1 MNPLHQLTRRPVK
14 AAFGVLL
21 LALAG
26 AILCLSGGQYW
37 AAVQTRAAV
46 ERTYTTVAVITGLGS
61 SEETADSMNAESL
74 RQDSAFGAAIFF
86 QELEQQSWD
95 IIRSRPTVG
104 MVSGYSPC
112 LKPAISLYT
121 GHRSSDAPY
130 EYSIVE
136 IRADAVT
143 EVINDWF
150 GESGCASWQLDGQV
164 LGIYGLNDAFRD
176 PSGQRASV
184 TLCQVYDDP
193 AELLHPEAGKRYL
206 LLSHSYTDD
215 EWSLRRNVADWVFME
230 TNVQSD
236 PWSLDILGNLIRYD
250 QRANPDGTKY
260 CRLAHDGEFTDDA
273 DGFVELAPDELIY
286 SDPVTGVEVMNVDPD
301 DFGRFSFAVD
311 ALKDTGEIMVED
323 PQQPGNWRPE
333 TVDYTQ
339 YNLPSI
345 QELPDGVTAQEVIDS
360 TSSWRMAMESI
371 QTNNHSVPVLAVDS
385 VEGMLEFASGR
396 TQITQGRSISQDEYR
411 DGAAVCLIS
420 ETLARESGLDVG
432 DTLPLSL
439 YEKEKNLMPTMV
451 GDSDPTA
458 SYYLPQ
464 RGFQQ
469 ETEYTVIGLYRQSSE
484 WVTTP
489 TSFTPNSV
497 FVPEKSVTCQTVSGD
512 YGVWETMILKNGTA
526 GQMEARL
533 KENGLGGVVT
543 YYDQGYS
550 EIVESLDGFSRVSR
564 TVLWVG
570 LALWVVVLA
579 AYCVLFPCRRAKLP
593 CGWTLGTVKR
603 DITGSIWLSSAAV
616 AVIGTVIALAVSIPG
631 MSWAIGKITGADR
644 LGAHHVR
651 VSVADGGP
659 VRRGAG
665 PGAGSRGPV
674 QRPRRPTGHPQG
686 SVKHRRERSDDPLF
700 FQANAQADRSVPG
713 GGADGAG
720 VFPGPVHASAV
731 PGPDGRAH

>member
-1 MNPLHQLTRRPVK
+1 MNPMTQLTRRPVK

-61 SEETADSMNAESL
+61 SEETAGSMNAESL

-86 QELEQQSWD
+86 QEPEQQSWD

-143 EVINDWF
+143 EANNDWF
-150 GESGCASWQLDGQV
+150 GESGSANWQLDGQV

-184 TLCQVYDDP
+184 TLHQEYDDP

-206 LLSHSYTDD
+206 LLSHSYGDS

-230 TNVQSD
+230 TNVQLD
-236 PWSLDILGNLIRYD
+236 PWSLDISGNLIRYD
-250 QRANPDGTKY
+250 QRKNQSEHWYHTAG
-260 CRLAHDGEFTDDA
+260 DA
-273 DGFVELAPDELIY
+273 AEEPVELAPEELIY
-286 SDPVTGVEVMNVDPD
+286 SDPTTGTEVMNVDLD
-301 DFGRFSFAVD
+301 SFGLFSFAVD
-311 ALKDTGEIMVED
+311 MFKDTGEIMVED

-396 TQITQGRSISQDEYR
+396 TQITQGRSISQEEYR

-458 SYYLPQ
+458 YYYLPQ

-484 WVTTP
+484 WGKTVA
-489 TSFTPNSV
+489 SFTPNSV
-497 FVPEKSVTCQTVSGD
+497 LTPKKSVTCAMETGSSAIEASPSGLW
-512 YGVWETMILKNGTA
+512 GTMVLQNGTA
-526 GQMEARL
+526 GQMESRL
-533 KENGLGGVVT
+533 AENGLGGTVT

-550 EIVESLDGFSRVSR
+550 DIVESLDGYTRVSR
-564 TVLWVG
+564 TVLCVG
-570 LALWVVVLA
+570 LALWAVVLA
-579 AYCVLFPCRRAKLP
+579 AYCVLLP
-593 CGWTLGTVKR
+593 MQEGKTALRMWTLGAKRR
-603 DITGSIWLSSAAV
+603 DIAGQIWTPSALMA
-616 AVIGTVIALAVSIPG
+616 AAGTVIALAVSIPG
-631 MSWAIGKITGADR
+631 MSWATDKIQALTGSD
-644 LGAHHVR
+644 LTLT
-651 VSVADGGP
+651 VSVGQTMALCA
-659 VRRGAG
+659 VALAIALAVIALVSVSTARRGIRKA
-665 PGAGSRGPV
+665 
-674 QRPRRPTGHPQG
+674 
-686 SVKHRRERSDDPLF
+686 E
-700 FQANAQADRSVPG
+700 
-713 GGADGAG
+713 
-720 VFPGPVHASAV
+720 
-731 PGPDGRAH
+731 

>member
-1 MNPLHQLTRRPVK
+1 MNPMHQLTRRPVK
-14 AAFGVLL
+14 AAFGALL

-37 AAVQTRAAV
+37 AAVQTRATV

-61 SEETADSMNAESL
+61 SEETANSPDGTSADAESL
-74 RQDSAFGAAIFF
+74 RQYSALDAATFF
-86 QELEQQSWD
+86 QEPEQQSWD
-95 IIRSRPTVG
+95 IIRSCPTVG

-121 GHRSSDAPY
+121 GHSSSDAPY
-130 EYSIVE
+130 KYSIVE
-136 IRADAVT
+136 IRVDAVT
-143 EVINDWF
+143 EVNNDWF
-150 GESGCASWQLDGQV
+150 GESGSANWQLDGQV

-184 TLCQVYDDP
+184 SLHQEYDDP
-193 AELLHPEAGKRYL
+193 AKLLHPEAGKRYL
-206 LLSHSYTDD
+206 LLSHSYGDS

-230 TNVQSD
+230 TNVQLD
-236 PWSLDILGNLIRYD
+236 PWSLDISGNLIRYD
-250 QRANPDGTKY
+250 QRKNQSEHWYHTAGDAAEEPV
-260 CRLAHDGEFTDDA
+260 EFA
-273 DGFVELAPDELIY
+273 PEELLY
-286 SDPVTGVEVMNVDPD
+286 SDPTTGTEVMNVDPD
-301 DFGRFSFAVD
+301 AFGWFSFAVD
-311 ALKDTGEIMVED
+311 MFKDTGEIMVED

-396 TQITQGRSISQDEYR
+396 TQITQGRSISQEEYR

-458 SYYLPQ
+458 YYYLPQ

-484 WVTTP
+484 WGKTVA
-489 TSFTPNSV
+489 SFTPNSV
-497 FVPEKSVTCQTVSGD
+497 LTPKKSVTCAMETGGSAIEASPSGLW
-512 YGVWETMILKNGTA
+512 GTMILKNGTA
-526 GQMEARL
+526 DQMESRL
-533 KENGLGGVVT
+533 AENGLGGTVI

-550 EIVESLDGFSRVSR
+550 NIVESLDGYTRVSR
-564 TVLWVG
+564 TVLCVG
-570 LALWVVVLA
+570 LALWAVVLA
-579 AYCVLFPCRRAKLP
+579 AYCVLLP
-593 CGWTLGTVKR
+593 MQEGKTALRMWTLGAKRR
-603 DITGSIWLSSAAV
+603 DIAGQIWTPSALMA
-616 AVIGTVIALAVSIPG
+616 AAGTVIALAVSIPG
-631 MSWAIGKITGADR
+631 MSWATDKIQALTGSDLTLTVSTGQTVA
-644 LGAHHVR
+644 LCAGALVIALAVIAL
-651 VSVADGGP
+651 VSVSTAQ
-659 VRRGAG
+659 RGIRKA
-665 PGAGSRGPV
+665 
-674 QRPRRPTGHPQG
+674 
-686 SVKHRRERSDDPLF
+686 E
-700 FQANAQADRSVPG
+700 
-713 GGADGAG
+713 
-720 VFPGPVHASAV
+720 
-731 PGPDGRAH
+731 

>member
-37 AAVQTRAAV
+37 AAAQTRATV

-61 SEETADSMNAESL
+61 SEETAGSMNAESL
-74 RQDSAFGAAIFF
+74 RQSSATGAAIFF
-86 QELEQQSWD
+86 QEPEQQSWD

-121 GHRSSDAPY
+121 GHRGSDAPY

-150 GESGCASWQLDGQV
+150 GESGSAVWQLDGQV

-184 TLCQVYDDP
+184 TLCQEYDDP
-193 AELLHPEAGKRYL
+193 AKLLHPEAGKRYL

-215 EWSLRRNVADWVFME
+215 EWYLRRNVADWVFMD
-230 TNVQSD
+230 TNVQLD

-260 CRLAHDGEFTDDA
+260 CRPAHDGEFTDDA
-273 DGFVELAPDELIY
+273 DGLVELAPDELIY
-286 SDPVTGVEVMNVDPD
+286 SDPVTGIEVTNIDPD

-469 ETEYTVIGLYRQSSE
+469 ETEYTIIGLYRQSSE
-484 WVTTP
+484 WSETVA
-489 TSFTPNSV
+489 SFTPNSV
-497 FVPEKSVTCQTVSGD
+497 LTPKKSVTCAMETGDCAIEASPSGLW
-512 YGVWETMILKNGTA
+512 GTMILKNGTA

-533 KENGLGGVVT
+533 AENNLAGTVT

-550 EIVESLDGFSRVSR
+550 GIMESLDGFSRVSR

-579 AYCVLFPCRRAKLP
+579 AYCVLFPLQEGKTALRM
-593 CGWTLGTVKR
+593 WTLGTVKR
-603 DITGSIWLSSAAV
+603 DITGSIWLASAAV

-631 MSWAIGKITGADR
+631 MSWAIGKLQELTGSELAMS
-644 LGAHHVR
+644 
-651 VSVADGGP
+651 VSPWQTAALCAAVLVLELAAVALCSALAA
-659 VRRGAG
+659 RRGIRKA
-665 PGAGSRGPV
+665 A
-674 QRPRRPTGHPQG
+674 
-686 SVKHRRERSDDPLF
+686 
-700 FQANAQADRSVPG
+700 
-713 GGADGAG
+713 
-720 VFPGPVHASAV
+720 
-731 PGPDGRAH
+731 

>member
-1 MNPLHQLTRRPVK
+1 MNPMHQLTRRPVK
-14 AAFGVLL
+14 AAFGALL

-61 SEETADSMNAESL
+61 SEETADSTDAESL
-74 RQDSAFGAAIFF
+74 RQYSALDAATFF
-86 QELEQQSWD
+86 QEPEQQSWD

-121 GHRSSDAPY
+121 GHSSSDAPY
-130 EYSIVE
+130 KYSIVE
-136 IRADAVT
+136 IRVDAVT
-143 EVINDWF
+143 EVNNDWF
-150 GESGCASWQLDGQV
+150 GESGSANWQLDGQV

-184 TLCQVYDDP
+184 SLHQEYDDP
-193 AELLHPEAGKRYL
+193 AKLLHPEAGKRYL
-206 LLSHSYTDD
+206 LLSHSYGDS

-230 TNVQSD
+230 TNVQLD
-236 PWSLDILGNLIRYD
+236 PWSLDISGNLIRYD
-250 QRANPDGTKY
+250 QRKNQSEHWYHTAG
-260 CRLAHDGEFTDDA
+260 DA
-273 DGFVELAPDELIY
+273 AEEPVELAPEELLY
-286 SDPVTGVEVMNVDPD
+286 SDPITGVEVMNVDLD
-301 DFGRFSFAVD
+301 SFGLFSFAVD
-311 ALKDTGEIMVED
+311 MFKDTGEIMVED

-396 TQITQGRSISQDEYR
+396 TQITQGRSISQEEYR

-432 DTLPLSL
+432 DALPLSL
-439 YEKEKNLMPTMV
+439 YEKEKNLVPTMV

-458 SYYLPQ
+458 YYYLPQ

-484 WVTTP
+484 WGKTVA
-489 TSFTPNSV
+489 SFTPNSV
-497 FVPEKSVTCQTVSGD
+497 LTPKKSVTCAMETGSSAIEASPSGLW
-512 YGVWETMILKNGTA
+512 GTMILKNGTA

-533 KENGLGGVVT
+533 EENDLGGTVT

-550 EIVESLDGFSRVSR
+550 NIVESLDGYTRVSR
-564 TVLWVG
+564 TVLCVG
-570 LALWVVVLA
+570 LALWAVVLA
-579 AYCVLFPCRRAKLP
+579 AYCVLLP
-593 CGWTLGTVKR
+593 MQEGKTALRMWTLGAKRR
-603 DITGSIWLSSAAV
+603 DIAGQIWTPSALMA
-616 AVIGTVIALAVSIPG
+616 AAGTVIALAVSIPG
-631 MSWAIGKITGADR
+631 MSWATDKIQALTGSD
-644 LGAHHVR
+644 LTLT
-651 VSVADGGP
+651 VSTGQTMVLCAAALAIALA
-659 VRRGAG
+659 VIALVSTLTARRGIRKA
-665 PGAGSRGPV
+665 
-674 QRPRRPTGHPQG
+674 
-686 SVKHRRERSDDPLF
+686 E
-700 FQANAQADRSVPG
+700 
-713 GGADGAG
+713 
-720 VFPGPVHASAV
+720 
-731 PGPDGRAH
+731 

>member
-37 AAVQTRAAV
+37 AAAQTRAAV

-61 SEETADSMNAESL
+61 SEETAGSMNAESL

-86 QELEQQSWD
+86 QEPEQQSWD

-143 EVINDWF
+143 EVVNDWF

-193 AELLHPEAGKRYL
+193 AKLLHPEAGKRYL
-206 LLSHSYTDD
+206 LLSHSYGDS
-215 EWSLRRNVADWVFME
+215 EWSLRQNVADWVFME

-286 SDPVTGVEVMNVDPD
+286 SDPATGVEVTNIDPD

-396 TQITQGRSISQDEYR
+396 TQITQGRSISQEEYH

-420 ETLARESGLDVG
+420 ETLARESGLNVG

-439 YEKEKNLMPTMV
+439 YEKEKNLMPTTV

-484 WVTTP
+484 WGKTVA
-489 TSFTPNSV
+489 SFTPNSV
-497 FVPEKSVTCQTVSGD
+497 LTPKESVTCAMETGGSAIEASPSGLW
-512 YGVWETMILKNGTA
+512 GTMILKNGTA

-533 KENGLGGVVT
+533 KENNLAGTVT

-579 AYCVLFPCRRAKLP
+579 AYCVLFPLQEGKTALRM
-593 CGWTLGTVKR
+593 WTLGTVKR

-631 MSWAIGKITGADR
+631 MSWAIGKLQELTGSE
-644 LGAHHVR
+644 LTMS
-651 VSVADGGP
+651 VSPWQTAALCAVVLVLELAAVALCSALAA
-659 VRRGAG
+659 RRGIRKA
-665 PGAGSRGPV
+665 A
-674 QRPRRPTGHPQG
+674 
-686 SVKHRRERSDDPLF
+686 
-700 FQANAQADRSVPG
+700 
-713 GGADGAG
+713 
-720 VFPGPVHASAV
+720 
-731 PGPDGRAH
+731 

>member
-1 MNPLHQLTRRPVK
+1 MNPMHQLTRRPVK

-74 RQDSAFGAAIFF
+74 RQGSALGAAIFF
-86 QELEQQSWD
+86 QEPEQQSWD

-143 EVINDWF
+143 EVNNDWF
-150 GESGCASWQLDGQV
+150 GESGSANWQLDGQV

-184 TLCQVYDDP
+184 TLCQEYDDP
-193 AELLHPEAGKRYL
+193 AKLLHPEAGKRYL

-215 EWSLRRNVADWVFME
+215 EWSLRRNVADWVFMD
-230 TNVQSD
+230 TNVQLD

-250 QRANPDGTKY
+250 QRANPDGTWY
-260 CRLAHDGEFTDDA
+260 YRPAHDGEFTDDA
-273 DGFVELAPDELIY
+273 DGLVELAPDELIY
-286 SDPVTGVEVMNVDPD
+286 SDPATGIEVTNIDPD
-301 DFGRFSFAVD
+301 AFGQFSFAVD
-311 ALKDTGEIMVED
+311 MFKDTGEIMVED

-371 QTNNHSVPVLAVDS
+371 RVNNHSVPVLAVDS

-396 TQITQGRSISQDEYR
+396 TQITQGRSFFQEEY
-411 DGAAVCLIS
+411 DSGAAVCLIS

-432 DTLPLSL
+432 DNLPLSL

-469 ETEYTVIGLYRQSSE
+469 ETEYTIVGLYRQNNE
-484 WVTTP
+484 WSQGVA
-489 TSFTPNSV
+489 SFTPNTV
-497 FVPEKSVTCQTVSGD
+497 LVPRKSVTCAVETGETGLGVSSGCL
-512 YGVWETMILKNGTA
+512 WETMVLQNGTID
-526 GQMEARL
+526 QMEARL
-533 KENGLGGVVT
+533 AENGLGGTVT

-550 EIVESLDGFSRVSR
+550 DIMESLDGYTRVSR
-564 TVLWVG
+564 TVLLVG
-570 LALWVVVLA
+570 LALWAVVLA
-579 AYCVLFPCRRAKLP
+579 AYCVLLP
-593 CGWTLGTVKR
+593 MQEGKTALRMWTLGAKHR
-603 DITGSIWLSSAAV
+603 EIAGQIWTPSALMA
-616 AVIGTVIALAVSIPG
+616 AAGTVIALVVSVPG
-631 MSWAIGKITGADR
+631 MSWATDKIQALTGSDLTLTVSTGQTVA
-644 LGAHHVR
+644 LCAGALAIALAVIAL
-651 VSVADGGP
+651 VSVSTAQ
-659 VRRGAG
+659 RGIRKAG
-665 PGAGSRGPV
+665 
-674 QRPRRPTGHPQG
+674 
-686 SVKHRRERSDDPLF
+686 
-700 FQANAQADRSVPG
+700 
-713 GGADGAG
+713 
-720 VFPGPVHASAV
+720 
-731 PGPDGRAH
+731 

>member
-61 SEETADSMNAESL
+61 SEETAGSMNAESL
-74 RQDSAFGAAIFF
+74 RQYSALDAAIFF
-86 QELEQQSWD
+86 QEPEQQSWD

-112 LKPAISLYT
+112 LRPAISLYT
-121 GHRSSDAPY
+121 GHRGSDAPY

-143 EVINDWF
+143 ERNNDWF
-150 GESGCASWQLDGQV
+150 GESGSANWQLDGQV

-184 TLCQVYDDP
+184 SLHQEYDDP

-206 LLSHSYTDD
+206 LLSHSYGDS
-215 EWSLRRNVADWVFME
+215 EWYLRRNVADWVFME
-230 TNVQSD
+230 TNVQLD

-250 QRANPDGTKY
+250 QRKNQSEHWYHTAGDAAEEPV
-260 CRLAHDGEFTDDA
+260 EFA
-273 DGFVELAPDELIY
+273 PEELLY
-286 SDPVTGVEVMNVDPD
+286 RDPATGVEVTNIDPD

-469 ETEYTVIGLYRQSSE
+469 ETEYTIIGLYRQSSE
-484 WVTTP
+484 WSETVA
-489 TSFTPNSV
+489 SFTPNSV
-497 FVPEKSVTCQTVSGD
+497 LTPKKSVTCAMETGDCAIEASPSGLW
-512 YGVWETMILKNGTA
+512 GTMILKNGTA

-579 AYCVLFPCRRAKLP
+579 TYCVLFPLQEGKTALRM
-593 CGWTLGTVKR
+593 WTLGTVKR

-631 MSWAIGKITGADR
+631 MSWAIGKLQELTGSE
-644 LGAHHVR
+644 LTMS
-651 VSVADGGP
+651 VSPWQTAALCAVVLVLELAAVALCSALAA
-659 VRRGAG
+659 RRGIRKA
-665 PGAGSRGPV
+665 A
-674 QRPRRPTGHPQG
+674 
-686 SVKHRRERSDDPLF
+686 
-700 FQANAQADRSVPG
+700 
-713 GGADGAG
+713 
-720 VFPGPVHASAV
+720 
-731 PGPDGRAH
+731 

>member
-1 MNPLHQLTRRPVK
+1 MNPMTQLTRRPVK

-86 QELEQQSWD
+86 QEPEQQSWD

-193 AELLHPEAGKRYL
+193 AKLLHPEAGKRYL

-230 TNVQSD
+230 TNVQLD
-236 PWSLDILGNLIRYD
+236 PWSLDISGNLIRYD
-250 QRANPDGTKY
+250 QRKNQSEHWYHTAGDAAEEPV
-260 CRLAHDGEFTDDA
+260 EFA
-273 DGFVELAPDELIY
+273 PEELLY
-286 SDPVTGVEVMNVDPD
+286 SDPTTGTEVMNVDLD
-301 DFGRFSFAVD
+301 SFGLFSFAVD
-311 ALKDTGEIMVED
+311 MFKDTGEIMVED

-396 TQITQGRSISQDEYR
+396 TQITQGRSISQEEYR

-432 DTLPLSL
+432 DALPLSL
-439 YEKEKNLMPTMV
+439 YEKEKNLVPTMV

-458 SYYLPQ
+458 YYYLPQ

-484 WVTTP
+484 WGKTVA
-489 TSFTPNSV
+489 SFTPNSV
-497 FVPEKSVTCQTVSGD
+497 LTPKKSVTCAMETGSSAIEASPSGLW
-512 YGVWETMILKNGTA
+512 GTMILKNGTA
-526 GQMEARL
+526 DQMESRL
-533 KENGLGGVVT
+533 AENGLGGTVT

-550 EIVESLDGFSRVSR
+550 DIVESLDGYTRVSR
-564 TVLWVG
+564 TVLLVG
-570 LALWVVVLA
+570 LALWAVVLA
-579 AYCVLFPCRRAKLP
+579 AYCVLLP
-593 CGWTLGTVKR
+593 MQEGKTALRMWTLGAKRR
-603 DITGSIWLSSAAV
+603 DIAGQIWMPSALMA
-616 AVIGTVIALAVSIPG
+616 AAGTVIALAVSIPG
-631 MSWAIGKITGADR
+631 MSWATDKIQALTGSDLTLTVSTGQTVA
-644 LGAHHVR
+644 LCAAALAIALAVIAL
-651 VSVADGGP
+651 VSVSTAQ
-659 VRRGAG
+659 RGIRKA
-665 PGAGSRGPV
+665 
-674 QRPRRPTGHPQG
+674 
-686 SVKHRRERSDDPLF
+686 E
-700 FQANAQADRSVPG
+700 
-713 GGADGAG
+713 
-720 VFPGPVHASAV
+720 
-731 PGPDGRAH
+731 

>member
-37 AAVQTRAAV
+37 AAAQTRATV

-61 SEETADSMNAESL
+61 SEETAGSMNAESL
-74 RQDSAFGAAIFF
+74 RQSSATGAAIFF
-86 QELEQQSWD
+86 QEPEQQSWD

-121 GHRSSDAPY
+121 GHRGSDAPY

-150 GESGCASWQLDGQV
+150 GESGSAVWQLDGQV

-184 TLCQVYDDP
+184 TLCQEYDDP
-193 AELLHPEAGKRYL
+193 AKLLHPEAGKRYL

-215 EWSLRRNVADWVFME
+215 EWYLRRNVADWVFMD
-230 TNVQSD
+230 TNVQLD

-250 QRANPDGTKY
+250 QRANPDGTQY
-260 CRLAHDGEFTDDA
+260 CRPAHDGEFTDDA
-273 DGFVELAPDELIY
+273 DGLVELAPDELIY
-286 SDPVTGVEVMNVDPD
+286 SDPVTGIEVTNIDPD
-301 DFGRFSFAVD
+301 AFGRFSFAVD

-396 TQITQGRSISQDEYR
+396 TQITQGRSISQEEYR

-469 ETEYTVIGLYRQSSE
+469 ETEYTIIGLYRQSSE
-484 WVTTP
+484 WSETVA
-489 TSFTPNSV
+489 SFTPNSV
-497 FVPEKSVTCQTVSGD
+497 LTPKKSVTCAMETGDCAIEASPSGLW
-512 YGVWETMILKNGTA
+512 GTMILKNGTA
-526 GQMEARL
+526 DQMEARL
-533 KENGLGGVVT
+533 KENNLAGTVT

-579 AYCVLFPCRRAKLP
+579 AYCVLFPLQEGKTALRM
-593 CGWTLGTVKR
+593 WTLGTVKR

-631 MSWAIGKITGADR
+631 MSWAIGKLQELTGSELAMS
-644 LGAHHVR
+644 
-651 VSVADGGP
+651 VSPWQTAALCAVVLVLEMAAVALCSALAA
-659 VRRGAG
+659 RRGIRKA
-665 PGAGSRGPV
+665 A
-674 QRPRRPTGHPQG
+674 
-686 SVKHRRERSDDPLF
+686 
-700 FQANAQADRSVPG
+700 
-713 GGADGAG
+713 
-720 VFPGPVHASAV
+720 
-731 PGPDGRAH
+731 

>member
-61 SEETADSMNAESL
+61 SEETAGSMNAESL
-74 RQDSAFGAAIFF
+74 RQDSALDAAIFF
-86 QELEQQSWD
+86 QEPEQQSWD

-112 LKPAISLYT
+112 LRPAISLYT
-121 GHRSSDAPY
+121 GHRGSDAPY

-143 EVINDWF
+143 ERNNDWF
-150 GESGCASWQLDGQV
+150 GESGSANWQLDGQV

-184 TLCQVYDDP
+184 SLHQEYDDP

-215 EWSLRRNVADWVFME
+215 EWYLRQHVADFIFMD

-250 QRANPDGTKY
+250 QRKNQSEHWYHTAGDAAEEPV
-260 CRLAHDGEFTDDA
+260 EFA
-273 DGFVELAPDELIY
+273 PEELLY
-286 SDPVTGVEVMNVDPD
+286 SDPTTGVEVMNVDLD
-301 DFGRFSFAVD
+301 SFGLFSFAVD

-469 ETEYTVIGLYRQSSE
+469 ETEYTIIGLYRQSSE
-484 WVTTP
+484 WSETVA
-489 TSFTPNSV
+489 SFTPNSV
-497 FVPEKSVTCQTVSGD
+497 LTPKKSVTCAMETGDCAIEASPSGLW
-512 YGVWETMILKNGTA
+512 GTMILKNGTA

-533 KENGLGGVVT
+533 AENNLAGTVT

-550 EIVESLDGFSRVSR
+550 GIMESLDGFSRVSR

-579 AYCVLFPCRRAKLP
+579 AYCVLFPLQEGKTALRM
-593 CGWTLGTVKR
+593 WTLGTVKR

-616 AVIGTVIALAVSIPG
+616 AAIGAVIALAVSIPG
-631 MSWAIGKITGADR
+631 MSWAIGKLQELTGSELAMS
-644 LGAHHVR
+644 
-651 VSVADGGP
+651 VSPWQTAALCAVVLVLELAAVALCSALAA
-659 VRRGAG
+659 RRGIRKA
-665 PGAGSRGPV
+665 A
-674 QRPRRPTGHPQG
+674 
-686 SVKHRRERSDDPLF
+686 
-700 FQANAQADRSVPG
+700 
-713 GGADGAG
+713 
-720 VFPGPVHASAV
+720 
-731 PGPDGRAH
+731 

>member
-1 MNPLHQLTRRPVK
+1 MNPMHQLTRRPVK
-14 AAFGVLL
+14 AAFGALL

-26 AILCLSGGQYW
+26 VILALSGGQFW
-37 AAVQTRAAV
+37 AAARTRARV
-46 ERTYTTVAVITGLGS
+46 EATYTTVAVVTGRISSDEVLTPSAEGGS
-61 SEETADSMNAESL
+61 NAESL
-74 RQDSAFGAAIFF
+74 RQDSAMAAAIFLA
-86 QELEQQSWD
+86 EPEQQSWD

-112 LKPAISLYT
+112 LRPAISLYT
-121 GHRSSDAPY
+121 GHRGSDAPY

-143 EVINDWF
+143 ERNNDWF
-150 GESGCASWQLDGQV
+150 GESGSANWQLDGQV

-184 TLCQVYDDP
+184 SLHQEYDDP

-215 EWSLRRNVADWVFME
+215 EWYLRRNVADWVFME
-230 TNVQSD
+230 TNVQLD

-396 TQITQGRSISQDEYR
+396 TQITQGRSISQEEYH

-484 WVTTP
+484 WSETVA
-489 TSFTPNSV
+489 SFTPNSV
-497 FVPEKSVTCQTVSGD
+497 LTPKKSVTCAMETGDCAIEASPSGLW
-512 YGVWETMILKNGTA
+512 GTMILKNGTA

-533 KENGLGGVVT
+533 AENNLAGTVT

-550 EIVESLDGFSRVSR
+550 GIMESLDGFSRVSR

-579 AYCVLFPCRRAKLP
+579 AYCALLP
-593 CGWTLGTVKR
+593 MQEGKTALRMWTLGAKRR
-603 DITGSIWLSSAAV
+603 DIAGQIWTPSALMA
-616 AVIGTVIALAVSIPG
+616 AAGTVIALAVSIPG
-631 MSWAIGKITGADR
+631 MSWATDKIQALTGSDLTLKVSTGQTVA
-644 LGAHHVR
+644 LCAGALAIALAVIAL
-651 VSVADGGP
+651 VSVLTAN
-659 VRRGAG
+659 RGIRKAG
-665 PGAGSRGPV
+665 
-674 QRPRRPTGHPQG
+674 
-686 SVKHRRERSDDPLF
+686 
-700 FQANAQADRSVPG
+700 
-713 GGADGAG
+713 
-720 VFPGPVHASAV
+720 
-731 PGPDGRAH
+731 

>member
-1 MNPLHQLTRRPVK
+1 MNPMTQLTRRPVK
-14 AAFGVLL
+14 AAFGALL

-26 AILCLSGGQYW
+26 VILALSGGQFW
-37 AAVQTRAAV
+37 AAVQTRAGV
-46 ERTYTTVAVITGLGS
+46 EATYTTVAVITGLGS
-61 SEETADSMNAESL
+61 SEETANRPDGTSADAESL
-74 RQDSAFGAAIFF
+74 RQSSATGAAIFF
-86 QELEQQSWD
+86 QEPEQQSWD

-112 LKPAISLYT
+112 LRPAISLYT
-121 GHRSSDAPY
+121 GHRGSDAPY

-143 EVINDWF
+143 ERNNDWF
-150 GESGCASWQLDGQV
+150 GESGSANWQLDGQV

-184 TLCQVYDDP
+184 SLHQEYDDP

-215 EWSLRRNVADWVFME
+215 EWSLRQNVADWVFME
-230 TNVQSD
+230 SNVQLD

-250 QRANPDGTKY
+250 QRKNQSEHWYHTAG
-260 CRLAHDGEFTDDA
+260 DA
-273 DGFVELAPDELIY
+273 AEEPVELAPEELIY
-286 SDPVTGVEVMNVDPD
+286 SDPATGVEVMNVDLD
-301 DFGRFSFAVD
+301 SFGLFSFAVD
-311 ALKDTGEIMVED
+311 MFKDTGEIMVED

-396 TQITQGRSISQDEYR
+396 TQITQGRSISQEEYR

-458 SYYLPQ
+458 YYYLPQ

-484 WVTTP
+484 WGKTVA
-489 TSFTPNSV
+489 SFTPNSV
-497 FVPEKSVTCQTVSGD
+497 LTPKKSVTCAMETGSSAIEASPSGLW
-512 YGVWETMILKNGTA
+512 GTMILKNGTA
-526 GQMEARL
+526 GQMESRL
-533 KENGLGGVVT
+533 AENGLGGTVT

-550 EIVESLDGFSRVSR
+550 DIVESLDGYTRVSR
-564 TVLWVG
+564 TVLCVG
-570 LALWVVVLA
+570 LALWAVVLA
-579 AYCVLFPCRRAKLP
+579 AYCVLLP
-593 CGWTLGTVKR
+593 MQEGKTALRMWTLGAKRR
-603 DITGSIWLSSAAV
+603 DIAGQIWTPSALMA
-616 AVIGTVIALAVSIPG
+616 AAGTVIALAVSIPG
-631 MSWAIGKITGADR
+631 MSWATDKIQALTGSDLTLTVSTGQTVA
-644 LGAHHVR
+644 LCAGALAIALAVIAL
-651 VSVADGGP
+651 VSTLTA
-659 VRRGAG
+659 RRGIRKA
-665 PGAGSRGPV
+665 
-674 QRPRRPTGHPQG
+674 
-686 SVKHRRERSDDPLF
+686 E
-700 FQANAQADRSVPG
+700 
-713 GGADGAG
+713 
-720 VFPGPVHASAV
+720 
-731 PGPDGRAH
+731 

>member
-1 MNPLHQLTRRPVK
+1 MNPMTQLTRRPVK
-14 AAFGVLL
+14 AAFGALL

-26 AILCLSGGQYW
+26 VILALSGGQFW
-37 AAVQTRAAV
+37 AAAQTRAGV

-61 SEETADSMNAESL
+61 SEETADSTDAESL
-74 RQDSAFGAAIFF
+74 RQYSALDAATFF
-86 QELEQQSWD
+86 QEPEQQSWD

-121 GHRSSDAPY
+121 GHSSSDAPY
-130 EYSIVE
+130 KYSIVE
-136 IRADAVT
+136 IRVDAVT
-143 EVINDWF
+143 EVNNDWF
-150 GESGCASWQLDGQV
+150 GESGSANWQLDGQV

-184 TLCQVYDDP
+184 SLHQEYDDP
-193 AELLHPEAGKRYL
+193 AKLLHPEAGKRYL
-206 LLSHSYTDD
+206 LLSHSYGDS

-230 TNVQSD
+230 TNVQLD
-236 PWSLDILGNLIRYD
+236 PWSLDISGNLIRYD
-250 QRANPDGTKY
+250 QRKNQSEHWYHTAGDAAEEPV
-260 CRLAHDGEFTDDA
+260 EF
-273 DGFVELAPDELIY
+273 APDELIY
-286 SDPVTGVEVMNVDPD
+286 SDPTTGVEVMNVDLD
-301 DFGRFSFAVD
+301 SFGLFSFAVD
-311 ALKDTGEIMVED
+311 MFKDTGEIMVED

-396 TQITQGRSISQDEYR
+396 TQITQGRSISQEEYR

-458 SYYLPQ
+458 YYYLPQ

-484 WVTTP
+484 WGKTVA
-489 TSFTPNSV
+489 SFTPNSV
-497 FVPEKSVTCQTVSGD
+497 LTPKKSVTCAMETGGSAIEASPSGLW
-512 YGVWETMILKNGTA
+512 GTMILKNGTA
-526 GQMEARL
+526 DQMESRL
-533 KENGLGGVVT
+533 AENGLGGTVT

-550 EIVESLDGFSRVSR
+550 NIVESLDGYTRVSR
-564 TVLWVG
+564 TVLCVG
-570 LALWVVVLA
+570 LALWAVVLA
-579 AYCVLFPCRRAKLP
+579 AYCVLLP
-593 CGWTLGTVKR
+593 MQEGKTALRMWTLGAKRR
-603 DITGSIWLSSAAV
+603 DIAGQIWTPSALMA
-616 AVIGTVIALAVSIPG
+616 AAGTVIALAVSIPG
-631 MSWAIGKITGADR
+631 MSWATDKIQALTGSDLTLTVSTGQTVA
-644 LGAHHVR
+644 LCAAALAIALAVIAL
-651 VSVADGGP
+651 VSVSTAQ
-659 VRRGAG
+659 RGIRKA
-665 PGAGSRGPV
+665 
-674 QRPRRPTGHPQG
+674 
-686 SVKHRRERSDDPLF
+686 E
-700 FQANAQADRSVPG
+700 
-713 GGADGAG
+713 
-720 VFPGPVHASAV
+720 
-731 PGPDGRAH
+731 

>member
-1 MNPLHQLTRRPVK
+1 MNPMTQLTRRPVK
-14 AAFGVLL
+14 AAFGALL

-26 AILCLSGGQYW
+26 VILALSGGQFW
-37 AAVQTRAAV
+37 AAARTRAAV

-86 QELEQQSWD
+86 QEPEQQSWD

-143 EVINDWF
+143 EANNDWF
-150 GESGCASWQLDGQV
+150 GESGSANWQLDGQV

-184 TLCQVYDDP
+184 TLHQEYDDP

-206 LLSHSYTDD
+206 LLSHSYGDS

-230 TNVQSD
+230 TNVQLD
-236 PWSLDILGNLIRYD
+236 PWSLDISGNLIRYD
-250 QRANPDGTKY
+250 QRKNQSEHWYHTAG
-260 CRLAHDGEFTDDA
+260 DA
-273 DGFVELAPDELIY
+273 AEEPVELAPEELIY
-286 SDPVTGVEVMNVDPD
+286 SDPTTGTEVMNVDLD
-301 DFGRFSFAVD
+301 SFGLFSFAVD
-311 ALKDTGEIMVED
+311 MFKDTGEIMVED

-396 TQITQGRSISQDEYR
+396 TQITQGRSISQEEYR

-420 ETLARESGLDVG
+420 ETLARESGLNVG

-439 YEKEKNLMPTMV
+439 YEKEKNLVPTMV

-458 SYYLPQ
+458 YYYLPQ

-484 WVTTP
+484 WGKTVA
-489 TSFTPNSV
+489 SFTPNSV
-497 FVPEKSVTCQTVSGD
+497 LTPKKSVTCAMETGSSAIEASPSGLW
-512 YGVWETMILKNGTA
+512 GTMILKNGTA
-526 GQMEARL
+526 DQMESRL
-533 KENGLGGVVT
+533 AENGLGGTVT

-550 EIVESLDGFSRVSR
+550 NIVESLDGYTRVSR
-564 TVLWVG
+564 TVLCVG
-570 LALWVVVLA
+570 LALWAVVLA
-579 AYCVLFPCRRAKLP
+579 AYCVLLP
-593 CGWTLGTVKR
+593 MQEGKTALRMWTLGAKRR
-603 DITGSIWLSSAAV
+603 DIAGQIWTPSALMA
-616 AVIGTVIALAVSIPG
+616 AAGTVIALAVSIPG
-631 MSWAIGKITGADR
+631 MSWATDKIQALTGSDLTLTVSTGQTVA
-644 LGAHHVR
+644 LCAGALAIALAVIAL
-651 VSVADGGP
+651 VSTLTA
-659 VRRGAG
+659 RRGIRKA
-665 PGAGSRGPV
+665 
-674 QRPRRPTGHPQG
+674 
-686 SVKHRRERSDDPLF
+686 E
-700 FQANAQADRSVPG
+700 
-713 GGADGAG
+713 
-720 VFPGPVHASAV
+720 
-731 PGPDGRAH
+731 

>member
-1 MNPLHQLTRRPVK
+1 MNPMHQLTRRPVK

-61 SEETADSMNAESL
+61 SEETAGSMNAESL
-74 RQDSAFGAAIFF
+74 RQYSALDAAIFF
-86 QELEQQSWD
+86 QEPEQQSWD

-112 LKPAISLYT
+112 LRPAISLYT
-121 GHRSSDAPY
+121 GHRGSDAPY

-143 EVINDWF
+143 ERNNDWF
-150 GESGCASWQLDGQV
+150 GESGSANWQLDGQV

-184 TLCQVYDDP
+184 SLHQEYDDP

-215 EWSLRRNVADWVFME
+215 EWYLRRNVADWVFME
-230 TNVQSD
+230 TNVQLD

-396 TQITQGRSISQDEYR
+396 TQITQGRSISQEEYR

-469 ETEYTVIGLYRQSSE
+469 ETEYTIVGLYRQNNE
-484 WVTTP
+484 WSQGVA
-489 TSFTPNSV
+489 SFTPNTV
-497 FVPEKSVTCQTVSGD
+497 LVPRKSVTCAVETGETGLGVSSGCL
-512 YGVWETMILKNGTA
+512 WETMVLQNGTID
-526 GQMEARL
+526 QMEARL
-533 KENGLGGVVT
+533 AENGLGGTVT

-550 EIVESLDGFSRVSR
+550 DIVESLDGYTRVSR
-564 TVLWVG
+564 TVLLVG
-570 LALWVVVLA
+570 LALWAVVLA
-579 AYCVLFPCRRAKLP
+579 AYCVLLP
-593 CGWTLGTVKR
+593 MQESKTALRMWTLGAKRR
-603 DITGSIWLSSAAV
+603 DIAGQIWTPSALMAL
-616 AVIGTVIALAVSIPG
+616 AGTIIALAVSIPG
-631 MSWAIGKITGADR
+631 MSWATDKIQALTGSDLTLTVSTGQTMA
-644 LGAHHVR
+644 LCAAALVIALAVIAL
-651 VSVADGGP
+651 VSVSTAQ
-659 VRRGAG
+659 RGIRKA
-665 PGAGSRGPV
+665 
-674 QRPRRPTGHPQG
+674 
-686 SVKHRRERSDDPLF
+686 E
-700 FQANAQADRSVPG
+700 
-713 GGADGAG
+713 
-720 VFPGPVHASAV
+720 
-731 PGPDGRAH
+731 

>member
-1 MNPLHQLTRRPVK
+1 MNPMHQLTRRPVK
-14 AAFGVLL
+14 AAFGALL

-61 SEETADSMNAESL
+61 SEETADSTDAESL
-74 RQDSAFGAAIFF
+74 RQYSALDAATFF
-86 QELEQQSWD
+86 QEPEQQSWD

-121 GHRSSDAPY
+121 GHSSSDAPY
-130 EYSIVE
+130 KYSIVE
-136 IRADAVT
+136 IRVDAVT
-143 EVINDWF
+143 EVNNDWF
-150 GESGCASWQLDGQV
+150 GESGSANWQLDGQV

-184 TLCQVYDDP
+184 SLHQEYDDP

-206 LLSHSYTDD
+206 LLSHSYGDS

-230 TNVQSD
+230 TNVQLD
-236 PWSLDILGNLIRYD
+236 PWSLDISGNLIRYD
-250 QRANPDGTKY
+250 QRKNQSEHWYHTAG
-260 CRLAHDGEFTDDA
+260 DA
-273 DGFVELAPDELIY
+273 AEEPVELAPEELLY
-286 SDPVTGVEVMNVDPD
+286 SDPITGVEVMNVDLD
-301 DFGRFSFAVD
+301 SFGLFSFAVD
-311 ALKDTGEIMVED
+311 MFKDTGEIMVED

-396 TQITQGRSISQDEYR
+396 TQITQGRSISQEEYR

-432 DTLPLSL
+432 DALPLSL
-439 YEKEKNLMPTMV
+439 YEKEKNLVPTMV

-458 SYYLPQ
+458 YYYLPQ

-484 WVTTP
+484 WGKTVA
-489 TSFTPNSV
+489 SFTPNSV
-497 FVPEKSVTCQTVSGD
+497 LTPKKSVTCAMETGSSAIEASPSGLW
-512 YGVWETMILKNGTA
+512 GTMILKNGTA
-526 GQMEARL
+526 DQMESRL
-533 KENGLGGVVT
+533 AENGLGGTVT

-550 EIVESLDGFSRVSR
+550 NIVESLDGYTRVSR
-564 TVLWVG
+564 TVLCVG
-570 LALWVVVLA
+570 LALWAVVLA
-579 AYCVLFPCRRAKLP
+579 AYCVLLP
-593 CGWTLGTVKR
+593 MQEGKTALRMWTLGAKRR
-603 DITGSIWLSSAAV
+603 DIAGQIWTPSALMA
-616 AVIGTVIALAVSIPG
+616 AAGTVIALAVSIPG
-631 MSWAIGKITGADR
+631 MSWATDKIQALTGSDLTLKVSTGQTVA
-644 LGAHHVR
+644 LCAGALAIALAVIAL
-651 VSVADGGP
+651 VSVSTAQ
-659 VRRGAG
+659 RGIRKA
-665 PGAGSRGPV
+665 
-674 QRPRRPTGHPQG
+674 
-686 SVKHRRERSDDPLF
+686 E
-700 FQANAQADRSVPG
+700 
-713 GGADGAG
+713 
-720 VFPGPVHASAV
+720 
-731 PGPDGRAH
+731 

>member
-1 MNPLHQLTRRPVK
+1 MNPMHQLTRRPVK
-14 AAFGVLL
+14 AAFGALL

-61 SEETADSMNAESL
+61 SEETADSTDAESL
-74 RQDSAFGAAIFF
+74 RQYSALDAATFF
-86 QELEQQSWD
+86 QEPEQQSWD

-121 GHRSSDAPY
+121 GHSSSDAPY
-130 EYSIVE
+130 KYSIVE
-136 IRADAVT
+136 IRVDAVT
-143 EVINDWF
+143 EVNNDWF
-150 GESGCASWQLDGQV
+150 GESGSANWQLDGQV

-184 TLCQVYDDP
+184 SLHQEYDDP

-206 LLSHSYTDD
+206 LLSHSYGDS

-230 TNVQSD
+230 TNVQLD
-236 PWSLDILGNLIRYD
+236 PWSLDISGNLIRYD
-250 QRANPDGTKY
+250 QRKNQSEHWYHTAG
-260 CRLAHDGEFTDDA
+260 DA
-273 DGFVELAPDELIY
+273 AEEPVELAPEELLY
-286 SDPVTGVEVMNVDPD
+286 SDPITGVEVMNVDLD
-301 DFGRFSFAVD
+301 SFGLFSFAVD
-311 ALKDTGEIMVED
+311 MFKDTGEIMVED

-385 VEGMLEFASGR
+385 VEGMLGFASGR
-396 TQITQGRSISQDEYR
+396 TQITQGRSISQEEYR

-432 DTLPLSL
+432 DALPLSL
-439 YEKEKNLMPTMV
+439 YEKEKNLVPTMV

-458 SYYLPQ
+458 YYYLPQ

-484 WVTTP
+484 WGKTVA
-489 TSFTPNSV
+489 SFTPNSV
-497 FVPEKSVTCQTVSGD
+497 LTPKKSVTCAMETGSSAIEASPSGLW
-512 YGVWETMILKNGTA
+512 GTMILKNGTA
-526 GQMEARL
+526 DQMESRL
-533 KENGLGGVVT
+533 AENGLGGTVT

-550 EIVESLDGFSRVSR
+550 NIVESLDGYTRVSR
-564 TVLWVG
+564 TVLCVG
-570 LALWVVVLA
+570 LALWAVVLA
-579 AYCVLFPCRRAKLP
+579 AYCVLLP
-593 CGWTLGTVKR
+593 MQESKTALRMWTLGAKRR
-603 DITGSIWLSSAAV
+603 DIAGQIWTPSALMA
-616 AVIGTVIALAVSIPG
+616 AAGTVIALAVSIPG
-631 MSWAIGKITGADR
+631 MSWATDKIQALTGSD
-644 LGAHHVR
+644 LTLK
-651 VSVADGGP
+651 VSVGQTVALCAGALAIALA
-659 VRRGAG
+659 VIALVSTLTARRGIRKA
-665 PGAGSRGPV
+665 
-674 QRPRRPTGHPQG
+674 
-686 SVKHRRERSDDPLF
+686 E
-700 FQANAQADRSVPG
+700 
-713 GGADGAG
+713 
-720 VFPGPVHASAV
+720 
-731 PGPDGRAH
+731 

>member
-37 AAVQTRAAV
+37 AAAQTRAAV

-61 SEETADSMNAESL
+61 SEETADSTDAESL
-74 RQDSAFGAAIFF
+74 RQSSATGAAIFF
-86 QELEQQSWD
+86 QAPEQQSWD

-121 GHRSSDAPY
+121 GHSGIDAPY
-130 EYSIVE
+130 GCSIVE

-143 EVINDWF
+143 EVNNDWF
-150 GESGCASWQLDGQV
+150 GESGAAVWQLDGQV

-184 TLCQVYDDP
+184 TLCQEYDDP

-206 LLSHSYTDD
+206 LLSRSYGDS

-230 TNVQSD
+230 SNVQSD

-250 QRANPDGTKY
+250 QRKNQSEHWYHTAGDAAEEPV
-260 CRLAHDGEFTDDA
+260 EFA
-273 DGFVELAPDELIY
+273 PEELLY
-286 SDPVTGVEVMNVDPD
+286 RDPATGVEVTSIDPD
-301 DFGRFSFAVD
+301 AFGQFSFAVD

-396 TQITQGRSISQDEYR
+396 TQITQGRSISQEEYC

-439 YEKEKNLMPTMV
+439 YEKEKNPMPTTV

-484 WVTTP
+484 WGKTVA
-489 TSFTPNSV
+489 SFTPNSV
-497 FVPEKSVTCQTVSGD
+497 LTPKKSVTCAMETGGSAIEASPSGLW
-512 YGVWETMILKNGTA
+512 GTMILKNGTA
-526 GQMEARL
+526 DQMEARL
-533 KENGLGGVVT
+533 KENNLAGTVT

-579 AYCVLFPCRRAKLP
+579 AYCVLFPLQEGKTALRM
-593 CGWTLGTVKR
+593 WTLGTVKR

-631 MSWAIGKITGADR
+631 MSWAIGKLQELTGSE
-644 LGAHHVR
+644 LTM
-651 VSVADGGP
+651 SVAP
-659 VRRGAG
+659 WQTAALCAVVLVLELAAVALCSALAARRGIRKA
-665 PGAGSRGPV
+665 A
-674 QRPRRPTGHPQG
+674 
-686 SVKHRRERSDDPLF
+686 
-700 FQANAQADRSVPG
+700 
-713 GGADGAG
+713 
-720 VFPGPVHASAV
+720 
-731 PGPDGRAH
+731 

>member
-61 SEETADSMNAESL
+61 SEETAGSMNAESL
-74 RQDSAFGAAIFF
+74 RQDSALDAAIFF
-86 QELEQQSWD
+86 QEPEQQSWD

-112 LKPAISLYT
+112 LRPAISLYT
-121 GHRSSDAPY
+121 GHRGSDAPY

-143 EVINDWF
+143 ERNNDWF
-150 GESGCASWQLDGQV
+150 GESGSANWQLDGQV

-184 TLCQVYDDP
+184 SLHQEYDDP

-215 EWSLRRNVADWVFME
+215 EWYLRRNVADWVFME
-230 TNVQSD
+230 TNVQLD

-396 TQITQGRSISQDEYR
+396 TQITQGRSISQEEYR

-469 ETEYTVIGLYRQSSE
+469 ETEYTIIGLYRQSSE
-484 WVTTP
+484 WSETVA
-489 TSFTPNSV
+489 SFTPNSV
-497 FVPEKSVTCQTVSGD
+497 LTPKKSVTCAMETGDCAIEASPSGLW
-512 YGVWETMILKNGTA
+512 GTMILKNGTA

-533 KENGLGGVVT
+533 AENNLAGTVT

-550 EIVESLDGFSRVSR
+550 GIMESLDGFSRVSR

-579 AYCVLFPCRRAKLP
+579 AYCVLFPLQEGKTALRM
-593 CGWTLGTVKR
+593 WTLGTVKR
-603 DITGSIWLSSAAV
+603 DITGSIWLASAAV

-631 MSWAIGKITGADR
+631 MSWAIGKLQELTGSE
-644 LGAHHVR
+644 LTMS
-651 VSVADGGP
+651 VSPWQTAALCAVVLVLELAAVALCSALAA
-659 VRRGAG
+659 RRGI
-665 PGAGSRGPV
+665 R
-674 QRPRRPTGHPQG
+674 
-686 SVKHRRERSDDPLF
+686 K
-700 FQANAQADRSVPG
+700 
-713 GGADGAG
+713 
-720 VFPGPVHASAV
+720 AV
-731 PGPDGRAH
+731 